1 MLHRAKKQPIA
12 VMSSAILA
20 LTLSVGA
27 VQAADYQASTKEEPI
42 KIINLDELEDQV
54 AKNMEKGA
62 FGYIRGGAE
71 DELNLDKNTR
81 SFDRKYIMPR
91 VMQGI
96 EIKDIDLSTQFL
108 GIDLKTPII
117 QAPMAAQGLAHQ
129 DGEIATAKGMA
140 KAGSI
145 FSLSTYGNKTI
156 EEVAEVSGESPFFF
170 QLYMS
175 KNNAFN

>member
-1 MLHRAKKQPIA
+1 MRKTWK
-12 VMSSAILA
+12 
-20 LTLSVGA
+20 
-27 VQAADYQASTKEEPI
+27 
-42 KIINLDELEDQV
+42 
-54 AKNMEKGA
+54 KGA

-129 DGEIATAKGMA
+129 DGEIATAKGWRKLA
-140 KAGSI
+140 Q
-145 FSLSTYGNKTI
+145 
-156 EEVAEVSGESPFFF
+156 FFH
-170 QLYMS
+170 
-175 KNNAFN
+175 